1 MALYSFVVRT
11 HPQRFVLSSNT
22 YEFLLQGSRLILNLR
37 IAASADKDD
46 TLIFPEGLTTLRAT
60 SQYEG
65 GQDDPGIELNSIFAY
80 RAGTDG
86 P

>member
-65 GQDDPGIELNSIFAY
+65 DPGIELNSIFAY